1 MNLTRTVSIMR
12 KEMRHILRDRRA
24 FVLVTVSP
32 VFLLLVFAYSMSV
45 EIKNVAIAI
54 LDYDQTTLSR
64 RYRDGLASTGDIVIR
79 YWPRDYAE
87 MQSRLERRQAK
98 AAVVIPAGFEE
109 ELLAGRETSLQVIVD
124 GTDPSTA
131 NHTITHIAGY
141 SQAVALEILSE
152 TLAREGIDVGQ
163 LSPIQLRMRTWY
175 NPTLKAIIG
184 WVPGLIAIV
193 LGMPAVAAT
202 LALTAEKEKGTL
214 EALIT
219 TPVRRSE
226 LIIGKLI
233 PYVISGIF
241 SAVLC
246 ALVGVFWL
254 GTPFRGSPL
263 LYVLLSA
270 DFFLAALSISLV
282 ISVFVPS
289 QQAAM
294 ACAMLIFLFPGFF
307 MSGLFYPIAS
317 MPAEMKMEAYML
329 PTTHYLTI
337 TRGLFLKGL
346 DMSYLWPF
354 AAALLAMGLGVTG
367 VSIVTFKKRL
377 G

>member
-1 MNLTRTVSIMR
+1 MNLARTLSIIR
-12 KEMRHILRDRRA
+12 KEMWHILRDRRT
-24 FVLVTVSP
+24 FLLVTVSP

-45 EIKNVAIAI
+45 EIRNVAIAI

-64 RYRDGLASTGDIVIR
+64 RYRDGLASTGDILIR
-79 YWPRDYAE
+79 YWPEDYAE
-87 MQSRLERRQAK
+87 LQIRLERRQAK
-98 AAVVIPAGFEE
+98 AAVVIPAGFERD
-109 ELLAGRETSLQVIVD
+109 LVAGREASLQVIVD
-124 GTDPSTA
+124 GTDPNTA
-131 NHTITHIAGY
+131 NHTITHIGGY
-141 SQAVALEILSE
+141 TQGLALEILGEALERQGVSADQ
-152 TLAREGIDVGQ
+152 LAPID
-163 LSPIQLRMRTWY
+163 LRMRTWY
-175 NPTLKAIIG
+175 NPTLKPIIG

-219 TPVRRSE
+219 TPLRRSE
-226 LIIGKLI
+226 LLVGKLI
-233 PYVISGIF
+233 PYVLSGLV

-246 ALVGVFWL
+246 ALVGVYLL
-254 GTPFRGSPL
+254 GAPFRGSPF
-263 LYVLLSA
+263 LYLLLSA
-270 DFFLAALSISLV
+270 DFFLAALSISLL

-294 ACAMLIFLFPGFF
+294 VCALLIFLFPGFF

-317 MPAEMKMEAYML
+317 MPPEMKMEAYMM

-346 DMSYLWPF
+346 GISSLWPF
-354 AAALLAMGLGVTG
+354 ALALLVMGIVVTG
-367 VSIVTFKKRL
+367 VAILTFKKRL
-377 G
+377 A

>member
-1 MNLTRTVSIMR
+1 MNLRRTISIMR
-12 KEMRHILRDRRA
+12 KEMWHILRDRRT

-45 EIKNVAIAI
+45 EIRNVAIAV
-54 LDYDQTTLSR
+54 LDYDQSTLSR
-64 RYRDGLASTGDIVIR
+64 QYRDGLASTGDIVLA

-98 AAVVIPAGFEE
+98 AAVVIPAGFEDD
-109 ELLAGRETSLQVIVD
+109 LLAGREASLQVIID
-124 GTDPSTA
+124 GTDPNTA
-131 NHTITHIAGY
+131 NHTITHIIGY
-141 SQAVALEILSE
+141 TQGVALDLMSDALE
-152 TLAREGIDVGQ
+152 RKGIDAGP

-226 LIIGKLI
+226 LLIGKLI
-233 PYVISGIF
+233 PYVLSGLF
-241 SAVLC
+241 SAILC
-246 ALVGVFWL
+246 ALVGVYWL

-317 MPAEMKMEAYML
+317 MPAEMKMEAYMM
-329 PTTHYLTI
+329 PTTHYLSI

-346 DMSYLWPF
+346 GLASLWPF
-354 AAALLAMGLGVTG
+354 AAALLAMGIGVTG

>member
-1 MNLTRTVSIMR
+1 MDLRRTLSIMR
-12 KEMRHILRDRRA
+12 KEMWHILRDRRT
-24 FVLVTVSP
+24 FVLVSMSP

-45 EIKNVAIAI
+45 EIRNVAIAV
-54 LDYDQTTLSR
+54 LDYDQSNLSR
-64 RYRDGLASTGDIVIR
+64 QYRDGLAGTGDIVIR
-79 YWPRDYAE
+79 YWPSNYSE

-98 AAVVIPAGFEE
+98 AAVVIPAGFEDD
-109 ELLAGRETSLQVIVD
+109 LLAGREASLQVIID
-124 GTDPSTA
+124 GTDPNTA
-131 NHTITHIAGY
+131 NHTITYISGY
-141 SQAVALEILSE
+141 TQGVALEILSE
-152 TLAREGIDVGQ
+152 ALAREGIDAGQ

-175 NPTLKAIIG
+175 NPTLRPIIG

-193 LGMPAVAAT
+193 LGMPAGAAT

-226 LIIGKLI
+226 LLIGKLI
-233 PYVISGIF
+233 PYVVSGLF

-246 ALVGVFWL
+246 ALVGVYWL

-270 DFFLAALSISLV
+270 DFFLAALSISLA
-282 ISVFVPS
+282 ISVFVSS

-317 MPAEMKMEAYML
+317 MPAEMKLEAYMM

-346 DMSYLWPF
+346 GMSSLWPF
-354 AAALLAMGLGVTG
+354 AAALLAMGVGVTG
-367 VSIVTFKKRL
+367 VSIAIFKKRL

>member
-1 MNLTRTVSIMR
+1 MW
-12 KEMRHILRDRRA
+12 HILRDRRT
-24 FVLVTVSP
+24 FLLVTVSP

-45 EIKNVAIAI
+45 EIRNVAIAI

-64 RYRDGLASTGDIVIR
+64 RYRDGLASTGDILIR
-79 YWPRDYAE
+79 YWPEDYAE
-87 MQSRLERRQAK
+87 LQIRLERRQAK
-98 AAVVIPAGFEE
+98 AAVVIPAGFERD
-109 ELLAGRETSLQVIVD
+109 LIAGREASLQVIVD
-124 GTDPSTA
+124 GTDPNTA
-131 NHTITHIAGY
+131 NHTITHIGGY
-141 SQAVALEILSE
+141 TQGLALEILGEALERQGVSADQ
-152 TLAREGIDVGQ
+152 LAPID
-163 LSPIQLRMRTWY
+163 LRMRTWY
-175 NPTLKAIIG
+175 NPTLKPIIG

-219 TPVRRSE
+219 TPLRRSE
-226 LIIGKLI
+226 LLVGKLI
-233 PYVISGIF
+233 PYVLSGLV

-246 ALVGVFWL
+246 ALVGVYLL
-254 GTPFRGSPL
+254 GAPFRGSPF
-263 LYVLLSA
+263 LYLLLSA
-270 DFFLAALSISLV
+270 DFFLAALSISLL

-294 ACAMLIFLFPGFF
+294 VCALLIFLFPGFF

-317 MPAEMKMEAYML
+317 MPPEMKMEAYMM

-346 DMSYLWPF
+346 GMSSLWPF
-354 AAALLAMGLGVTG
+354 ALALLVMGIVVTG
-367 VSIVTFKKRL
+367 VAILTFKKRL
-377 G
+377 A

>member
-1 MNLTRTVSIMR
+1 MNLKRTVSVMR
-12 KEMRHILRDRRA
+12 KEMRHILRDRRT

-45 EIKNVAIAI
+45 EIKNVAIAV

-64 RYRDGLASTGDIVIR
+64 RYTDGLTSTGDIVIR

-109 ELLAGRETSLQVIVD
+109 ELLAGRETSLQVVVD
-124 GTDPSTA
+124 GTDPNTA

-141 SQAVALEILSE
+141 TQEVALDIFGEA
-152 TLAREGIDVGQ
+152 LAREGIDAGE
-163 LSPIQLRMRTWY
+163 LSTIQLRMRTWY
-175 NPTLKAIIG
+175 NPTLRPIIG

-214 EALIT
+214 EALIS
-219 TPVRRSE
+219 TPVQRSE

-233 PYVISGIF
+233 PYVISGLF

-246 ALVGVFWL
+246 ALVGVYWL

-263 LYVLLSA
+263 LYALLSA

-307 MSGLFYPIAS
+307 MSGLFFPIAS
-317 MPAEMKMEAYML
+317 MPAEMKMEAYMM

-346 DMSYLWPF
+346 NMASLWPF
-354 AAALLAMGLGVTG
+354 AAALLVMGLGMTG
-367 VSIVTFKKRL
+367 VSIVAFKKKL

>member
-1 MNLTRTVSIMR
+1 MDLRRTLSIMR
-12 KEMRHILRDRRA
+12 KEMWHILRDRRT
-24 FVLVTVSP
+24 FVLVSMSP

-45 EIKNVAIAI
+45 EIRNVAIAV
-54 LDYDQTTLSR
+54 LDYDQSNLSR
-64 RYRDGLASTGDIVIR
+64 QYRDGLAGTGDIVIR
-79 YWPRDYAE
+79 YWPSDYAE

-98 AAVVIPAGFEE
+98 AAVVIPAGFEDD
-109 ELLAGRETSLQVIVD
+109 LLAGRETSLQVIID
-124 GTDPSTA
+124 GTDPNTA
-131 NHTITHIAGY
+131 NHTITYIGGY
-141 SQAVALEILSE
+141 TQGMALEILSRALE
-152 TLAREGIDVGQ
+152 REGIDAGQ

-175 NPTLKAIIG
+175 NPTLKPIIG

-226 LIIGKLI
+226 LLIGKLI
-233 PYVISGIF
+233 PYVVSGLF

-246 ALVGVFWL
+246 ALVGVYWL

-270 DFFLAALSISLV
+270 DFFLAALSISLI
-282 ISVFVPS
+282 ISVFVSS

-317 MPAEMKMEAYML
+317 MPAEMKMEAYMM

-346 DMSYLWPF
+346 GMSSLWPF
-354 AAALLAMGLGVTG
+354 AAALLAMGVGVTG
-367 VSIVTFKKRL
+367 VSIAIFKKRL

>member
-1 MNLTRTVSIMR
+1 MDLRRTLSIMR
-12 KEMRHILRDRRA
+12 KEMWHILRDRRT
-24 FVLVTVSP
+24 FVLVSMSP

-45 EIKNVAIAI
+45 EIRNVAIAV
-54 LDYDQTTLSR
+54 LDYDQSNLSR
-64 RYRDGLASTGDIVIR
+64 QYRDGLAGTGDIVIR
-79 YWPRDYAE
+79 YWPSNYSE

-98 AAVVIPAGFEE
+98 AAVVIPAGFEDD
-109 ELLAGRETSLQVIVD
+109 LLAGREASLQVIID
-124 GTDPSTA
+124 GTDPNTA
-131 NHTITHIAGY
+131 NHTITYISGY
-141 SQAVALEILSE
+141 TQGVALEILSE
-152 TLAREGIDVGQ
+152 ALAREGIDAGQ

-175 NPTLKAIIG
+175 NPTLRPIIG

-226 LIIGKLI
+226 LLIGKLI
-233 PYVISGIF
+233 PYVVSGLF

-246 ALVGVFWL
+246 ALVGVYWL

-270 DFFLAALSISLV
+270 DFFLAALSISLA
-282 ISVFVPS
+282 ISVFVSS

-317 MPAEMKMEAYML
+317 MPAEMKLEAYMM

-346 DMSYLWPF
+346 GMSSLWPF
-354 AAALLAMGLGVTG
+354 AAALLAMGVGVTG
-367 VSIVTFKKRL
+367 VSIAIFKKRL

>member
-12 KEMRHILRDRRA
+12 KEMRHILRDRRT

-32 VFLLLVFAYSMSV
+32 VLLLLVFAYSMSV
-45 EIKNVAIAI
+45 EIRNVAIAV
-54 LDYDQTTLSR
+54 LDYDQSALSR
-64 RYRDGLASTGDIVIR
+64 QYRDGLASTGDIVVR
-79 YWPRDYAE
+79 YSPRDYAE

-98 AAVVIPAGFEE
+98 AAIIIPAGFEE

-131 NHTITHIAGY
+131 NHTMTHIAGY
-141 SQAVALEILSE
+141 TQEAALEILSE
-152 TLAREGIDVGQ
+152 ALAREGIDAGQ
-163 LSPIQLRMRTWY
+163 ISPIQLRMRTWY
-175 NPTLKAIIG
+175 NPTLNAIIG
-184 WVPGLIAIV
+184 WAPGLIAIV

-233 PYVISGIF
+233 PYVISGLF

-263 LYVLLSA
+263 LYILLSA
-270 DFFLAALSISLV
+270 DFFVAALSISLV
-282 ISVFVPS
+282 ISVFVGS

-317 MPAEMKMEAYML
+317 MPAEMKMEAYMM

-346 DMSYLWPF
+346 GMSSLWPF
-354 AAALLAMGLGVTG
+354 AVALLAMGLGVTG

>member
-141 SQAVALEILSE
+141 SQEVALEILSE
-152 TLAREGIDVGQ
+152 ALAREGIDVGQ

-219 TPVRRSE
+219 TPVQRSE

-233 PYVISGIF
+233 PYVISGLF

-246 ALVGVFWL
+246 ALVGVFWR

-317 MPAEMKMEAYML
+317 MPG
-329 PTTHYLTI
+329 
-337 TRGLFLKGL
+337 R
-346 DMSYLWPF
+346 
-354 AAALLAMGLGVTG
+354 
-367 VSIVTFKKRL
+367 
-377 G
+377 

>member
-1 MNLTRTVSIMR
+1 MDLRRTLSIMR
-12 KEMRHILRDRRA
+12 KEMWHILRDRRT
-24 FVLVTVSP
+24 FILVTVSP
-32 VFLLLVFAYSMSV
+32 VFLLVVFAYSMSV
-45 EIKNVAIAI
+45 EIRNVAIAV
-54 LDYDQTTLSR
+54 LDYDQSALSR
-64 RYRDGLASTGDIVIR
+64 QYLDGLASTGDIIIR
-79 YWPRDYAE
+79 YRPRDYAE
-87 MQSRLERRQAK
+87 MESRIERRQAK
-98 AAVVIPAGFEE
+98 AAVVIPAGFEDD
-109 ELLAGRETSLQVIVD
+109 LLAGRETSLQVIID
-124 GTDPSTA
+124 GTDPNTA
-131 NHTITHIAGY
+131 NHTITHISGY
-141 SQAVALEILSE
+141 TQRVALEVLGE
-152 TLAREGIDVGQ
+152 VLKRQGISPAE

-175 NPTLKAIIG
+175 NPTLKPIIG

-226 LIIGKLI
+226 LLIGKLI
-233 PYVISGIF
+233 PYVVSGLF
-241 SAVLC
+241 SALLC
-246 ALVGVFWL
+246 ALVGVYWL

-270 DFFLAALSISLV
+270 DFFLAALGVSLL

-294 ACAMLIFLFPGFF
+294 VCALLIFLFPGFF

-317 MPAEMKMEAYML
+317 MPAEMKMEAYMM

-346 DMSYLWPF
+346 DLSSLWPF
-354 AAALLAMGLGVTG
+354 AAALLAMGIGVTG

>member
-1 MNLTRTVSIMR
+1 MNLRRTVSIMR
-12 KEMRHILRDRRA
+12 KEMWHILRDRRT

-45 EIKNVAIAI
+45 EIRNVAIAV
-54 LDYDQTTLSR
+54 LDYDQSTLSR
-64 RYRDGLASTGDIVIR
+64 QYRDGLASTGDIVLA

-98 AAVVIPAGFEE
+98 AAVVIPAGFEDD
-109 ELLAGRETSLQVIVD
+109 LLAGREASLQVIID
-124 GTDPSTA
+124 GTDPNTA
-131 NHTITHIAGY
+131 NHTITHISGY
-141 SQAVALEILSE
+141 TQRVALDVMSAALE
-152 TLAREGIDVGQ
+152 REGIDIGQ
-163 LSPIQLRMRTWY
+163 LTPIQLRMRTWY

-226 LIIGKLI
+226 LLIGKLI
-233 PYVISGIF
+233 PYVLSGLF
-241 SAVLC
+241 SAILC
-246 ALVGVFWL
+246 ALVGVYWL

-317 MPAEMKMEAYML
+317 MPAEMKMEAYMM

-346 DMSYLWPF
+346 GLTSLWPF
-354 AAALLAMGLGVTG
+354 AAALFAMGVGVTG
-367 VSIVTFKKRL
+367 VSILTFKKRL

>member
-1 MNLTRTVSIMR
+1 MNLGRTLSIMR
-12 KEMRHILRDRRA
+12 KETWHIVRDRRT

-45 EIKNVAIAI
+45 EIRNVAIAV
-54 LDYDQTTLSR
+54 LDYDQSALSR
-64 RYRDGLASTGDIVIR
+64 RYREGLASTGDIITT
-79 YWPRDYAE
+79 YWPQDYAE
-87 MQSRLERRQAK
+87 LRSRLERRQAK
-98 AAVVIPAGFEE
+98 AGLVIPVGFEDD
-109 ELLAGRETSLQVIVD
+109 LLAGREANVQLIVD
-124 GTDPSTA
+124 GTDPNTA
-131 NHTITHIAGY
+131 NHTMTHIAGY
-141 SQAVALEILSE
+141 TQGV
-152 TLAREGIDVGQ
+152 ARELLCEALAQQGITADQ
-163 LSPIQLRMRTWY
+163 LSSIDLRMRTWY
-175 NPTLKAIIG
+175 NPTLKPIIG

-226 LIIGKLI
+226 LLVGKLI
-233 PYVISGIF
+233 PYVLSGLV
-241 SAVLC
+241 SAALC
-246 ALVGVFWL
+246 ALVGVYWL
-254 GTPFRGSPL
+254 GAPFRGNPL
-263 LYVLLSA
+263 LYLLFSA

-294 ACAMLIFLFPGFF
+294 ACSLLIFLFPGFF

-317 MPAEMKMEAYML
+317 MPPEMKMEAYML
-329 PTTHYLTI
+329 PTTLYLTI

-346 DMSYLWPF
+346 GMPSLWPF
-354 AAALLAMGLGVTG
+354 ALGLFAMGALITG
-367 VSIVTFKKRL
+367 VAILTFKKRL
-377 G
+377 A

>member
-1 MNLTRTVSIMR
+1 MNLSRTASIMR
-12 KEMRHILRDRRA
+12 KEMRHILRDRRT

-32 VFLLLVFAYSMSV
+32 VFLLVVFAYSMSV
-45 EIKNVAIAI
+45 EIRNVAIAV

-64 RYRDGLASTGDIVIR
+64 QYRDGLASTGDIVIR

-87 MQSRLERRQAK
+87 MESRLERRQAK
-98 AAVVIPAGFEE
+98 AAVVIPAGFED
-109 ELLAGRETSLQVIVD
+109 ELLAGREASLQVIVD
-124 GTDPSTA
+124 GTDPNTA
-131 NHTITHIAGY
+131 NHTISHITGY
-141 SQAVALEILSE
+141 TQEVALQMLSQA
-152 TLAREGIDVGQ
+152 LAREGIDAGE

-175 NPTLKAIIG
+175 NPTLRPIIG
-184 WVPGLIAIV
+184 WVPGLVAIV

-233 PYVISGIF
+233 PYVISGLF

-246 ALVGVFWL
+246 ALVAVYGL

-263 LYVLLSA
+263 LYLLLSA
-270 DFFLAALSISLV
+270 DFFLAALGISLV

-294 ACAMLIFLFPGFF
+294 ALAMLIFLFPGFF

-317 MPAEMKMEAYML
+317 MPEEMKMEAYMI
-329 PTTHYLTI
+329 PTTPYLTI

-346 DMSYLWPF
+346 GLDSLWPY

>member
-1 MNLTRTVSIMR
+1 MDLRRTLSIMR
-12 KEMRHILRDRRA
+12 KEMWHILRDRRT
-24 FVLVTVSP
+24 FILVTVSP
-32 VFLLLVFAYSMSV
+32 VFLLVVFAYSMSV
-45 EIKNVAIAI
+45 EIRNVAIAV
-54 LDYDQTTLSR
+54 LDYDQSTLSR
-64 RYRDGLASTGDIVIR
+64 QYLDGLASTGDIIIR
-79 YWPRDYAE
+79 YRPRDYAE
-87 MQSRLERRQAK
+87 MESRIKRRQAK
-98 AAVVIPAGFEE
+98 AAVVIPAGFEDD
-109 ELLAGRETSLQVIVD
+109 LLAGRETSLQVIID
-124 GTDPSTA
+124 GTDPNTA
-131 NHTITHIAGY
+131 NHTITHISGY
-141 SQAVALEILSE
+141 TQRVALGVLGDV
-152 TLAREGIDVGQ
+152 LKRGGISPAE

-175 NPTLKAIIG
+175 NPTLKPIIG

-226 LIIGKLI
+226 LLIGKLI
-233 PYVISGIF
+233 PYVVSGLF
-241 SAVLC
+241 SALLC
-246 ALVGVFWL
+246 ALVGVYWL

-270 DFFLAALSISLV
+270 DFFLAALGVSLL
-282 ISVFVPS
+282 ISVFVPT

-294 ACAMLIFLFPGFF
+294 VCALLIFLFPGFF

-317 MPAEMKMEAYML
+317 MPAEMKMEAYMM

-346 DMSYLWPF
+346 DLSSLWPF
-354 AAALLAMGLGVTG
+354 AVALLAMGIGVTG

>member
-1 MNLTRTVSIMR
+1 MNLARTLSIIR
-12 KEMRHILRDRRA
+12 KEMWHILRDRRT
-24 FVLVTVSP
+24 FLLVTVSP

-45 EIKNVAIAI
+45 EIRNVAIAI

-64 RYRDGLASTGDIVIR
+64 RYRDGLASTGDILIR
-79 YWPRDYAE
+79 YWPEDYAE
-87 MQSRLERRQAK
+87 LEIRLERRQAK
-98 AAVVIPAGFEE
+98 AAVVIPAGFERD
-109 ELLAGRETSLQVIVD
+109 LIAGREASLQVIVD
-124 GTDPSTA
+124 GTDPNTA
-131 NHTITHIAGY
+131 NHTITHIGGY
-141 SQAVALEILSE
+141 TQGLALEILGEALERQGVSADQ
-152 TLAREGIDVGQ
+152 LAPID
-163 LSPIQLRMRTWY
+163 LRMRTWY
-175 NPTLKAIIG
+175 NPTLKPIIG

-219 TPVRRSE
+219 TPLRRSE
-226 LIIGKLI
+226 LLVGKLI
-233 PYVISGIF
+233 PYVLSGLV

-246 ALVGVFWL
+246 ALVGVYLL
-254 GTPFRGSPL
+254 GAPFRGSPF
-263 LYVLLSA
+263 LYLLLSA

-294 ACAMLIFLFPGFF
+294 VCALLIFLFPGFF

-317 MPAEMKMEAYML
+317 MPPEMKMEAYMM
-329 PTTHYLTI
+329 PTTHYLAI

-346 DMSYLWPF
+346 GISSLWPF
-354 AAALLAMGLGVTG
+354 ALALLVMGIVVTG
-367 VSIVTFKKRL
+367 VAILTFKKRL
-377 G
+377 A

>member
-1 MNLTRTVSIMR
+1 MDLRRTISIMR
-12 KEMRHILRDRRA
+12 KEMWHILRDRRT

-45 EIKNVAIAI
+45 EIRNVAIAV
-54 LDYDQTTLSR
+54 LDYDQSGLSR
-64 RYRDGLASTGDIVIR
+64 QYRDGLASTGDIVIG
-79 YWPRDYAE
+79 YWPGDYAE
-87 MQSRLERRQAK
+87 MQARLERREAK

-109 ELLAGRETSLQVIVD
+109 DLLSGRETSLQVIVD
-124 GTDPSTA
+124 GTDPNTA
-131 NHTITHIAGY
+131 NHTITHIGGY
-141 SQAVALEILSE
+141 TQQVALDVLSE
-152 TLAREGIDVGQ
+152 ALEREGIDATQ
-163 LSPIQLRMRTWY
+163 LSPIQLRLRTWY
-175 NPTLKAIIG
+175 NPTLKPIIG

-226 LIIGKLI
+226 LLIGKLI
-233 PYVISGIF
+233 PYVLSGLF

-246 ALVGVFWL
+246 ALVGVYWL

-317 MPAEMKMEAYML
+317 MPAEMKMEAYMM
-329 PTTHYLTI
+329 PTTHYLSI

-346 DMSYLWPF
+346 GLAYLWPF
-354 AAALLAMGLGVTG
+354 AVALLAMGVGVTG